1 MSAAL
6 QLANRVLE
14 GEDPKSFLK
23 RVAPRKEN
31 TLQVGETVISGTGIV
46 RDIMDACLYRLEQLD
61 PAQYAAEL
69 EDSDVGA
76 YREQGEAVQLPQ
88 FDPEY
93 YTYEHLFNVMQKYC
107 PPCSYFGSYEADGS
121 IGCWP
126 PDATAIDE
134 MVDTEKLT
142 YISDEQP
149 EQGEAIRRGDYT
161 GIHTRYVIVD
171 WHNGPMELWDSQ
183 RHVKVWEF

>member
-6 QLANRVLE
+6 QLALRVLE
-14 GEDPKSFLK
+14 GEDPKAFLK
-23 RVAPRKEN
+23 KIAPRQN
-31 TLQVGETVISGTGIV
+31 NLLGVGEEVICCTGNV

-76 YREQGEAVQLPQ
+76 YREQGEAVQLPE

-107 PPCSYFGSYEADGS
+107 PPFSYFGSHQADGS

-126 PDATAIDE
+126 PDTMAIE
-134 MVDTEKLT
+134 ELVDTDKLT
-142 YISDEQP
+142 YFGEDRP
-149 EQGEAIRRGDYT
+149 EQALAVIRGDYSEVN
-161 GIHTRYVIVD
+161 TRYVLIEYD
-171 WHNGPMELWDSQ
+171 GDMELWDSQ